1 MTHYFSTPPTICT
14 TGWTDLEAWDSHIE
28 SLGILKRCR
37 LNSNVESVR
46 QLESGVFETIV
57 SGLPADKGGGESH
70 HRATTTYH
78 SKNAV
83 ICCGCY
89 DHNKIPSFAST
100 LPRDRIRQHVT
111 GGFKL
116 ADLVPG
122 NILVVGA
129 GQSGVQLSNVLC
141 DHTSNRKVYLSVSNS
156 VGAPR
161 SFRGHD
167 VFYWMHRGGIL
178 YMPRKALD
186 NMPPEQRTALLRKK
200 TPVSGPCS
208 PMSPFSLERRGVE
221 IVGRLEGVTLQND
234 DDGDSDSSNVVFR
247 FQNNR
252 CTSLQNL
259 LDSYE
264 GFRTKLHAVASGIEN
279 ETGEAFPPE
288 TPEPE
293 WTVTNPSLLTDPGSP
308 SLDSTDDNIT
318 NIIWACGWDMDLS
331 FLKVDRDPATNSDFS
346 QLTGK
351 PDVIVSNTYKGL
363 FFGGFK
369 WIGTHQSEN
378 IVNMDADARVI
389 LDNLVK

>member
-1 MTHYFSTPPTICT
+1 M
-14 TGWTDLEAWDSHIE
+14 GTDLEAWDSHIE

-46 QLESGVFETIV
+46 QLESGLFETIV
-57 SGLPADKGGGESH
+57 SSGVLVDEGDGGSQYH
-70 HRATTTYH
+70 ATTTYH

-89 DHNKIPSFAST
+89 DHNKIPSLAAAI
-100 LPRDRIRQHVT
+100 PRDRIRQHVT

-122 NILVVGA
+122 NVLMVGA
-129 GQSGVQLSNVLC
+129 GQSGVQLTNVLC
-141 DHTSNRKVYLSVSNS
+141 DHTSNRKIYLSVSES

-167 VFYWMHRGGIL
+167 VFYWLHRGGIL

-200 TPVSGPCS
+200 TPVSGPCT

-221 IVGRLEGVTLQND
+221 IMGKFMGVTLQHG
-234 DDGDSDSSNVVFR
+234 DDGDGDSSNVEFR
-247 FQNNR
+247 FGSNR

-264 GFRTKLHAVASGIEN
+264 GFRNKLHALASRIEN
-279 ETGEAFPPE
+279 ETGETFPPE
-288 TPEPE
+288 TPETE
-293 WTVTNPSLLTDPGSP
+293 WAVTNPSLLADPGP
-308 SLDSTDDNIT
+308 QSLGSSDDNIT

-351 PDVIVSNTYKGL
+351 PDVIVSNTHRGL

-378 IVNMDADARVI
+378 IVNMDADARII
-389 LDNLVK
+389 LENLVK

>member
-1 MTHYFSTPPTICT
+1 M
-14 TGWTDLEAWDSHIE
+14 
-28 SLGILKRCR
+28 
-37 LNSNVESVR
+37 
-46 QLESGVFETIV
+46 
-57 SGLPADKGGGESH
+57 
-70 HRATTTYH
+70 
-78 SKNAV
+78 

-89 DHNKIPSFAST
+89 DHNKIPSFAAT
-100 LPRDRIRQHVT
+100 IPRDDRIRQHVT

-122 NILVVGA
+122 SILVVGA
-129 GQSGVQLSNVLC
+129 GQSGVQLTNVLC
-141 DHTSNRKVYLSVSNS
+141 DHTFNRKIYLSVSES

-167 VFYWMHRGGIL
+167 VFYWLHRGGIL

-186 NMPPEQRTALLRKK
+186 NLPPEQRTALLKKK

-221 IVGRLEGVTLQND
+221 IVGRLKGVTLQDD
-234 DDGDSDSSNVVFR
+234 DDGDSSNVEFR
-247 FQNNR
+247 FGNNR

-264 GFRTKLHAVASGIEN
+264 GFRTKLQAMASRIEN
-279 ETGEAFPPE
+279 ETGETFPPE
-288 TPEPE
+288 TPESE
-293 WTVTNPSLLTDPGSP
+293 WTVTNPSLLADPGP
-308 SLDSTDDNIT
+308 LSLGSTDDNIT

-351 PDVIVSNTYKGL
+351 PDVIVSNTHRGL

-369 WIGTHQSEN
+369 WIGSHQSEN
-378 IVNMDADARVI
+378 IVNMDADARKI
-389 LDNLVK
+389 LENLVK